1 MLKKIIKL
9 DDELIDKIAAG
20 EVVERPASI
29 VKELIENSIDA
40 GADEIR
46 IQVKEGGKKEI
57 IIDDNGSGIP
67 KDDIELAFERHSTSK
82 LKSLDDLTNILTLGF
97 RGEALSSISAV
108 SRLEIESKTPE
119 AELGIKLKIEGGKIV
134 EKKEIARNQGTR
146 IKISDIF
153 FNTPARRKFMKSK
166 ETEFSHILDLIE
178 NYALIYPE
186 IYFSLNHNSKEVLVS
201 PKSTSSMDEL
211 MYLENISYI
220 LGKNIAKEMIQVK
233 NSDEGIKLTA
243 FIGKPAIY
251 RKNSDRISVFVNKRS
266 IKSALVI
273 KAVRNAYKG
282 LLLHNYYPI
291 ALISLEIDPTKID
304 VNVHPQ
310 KREIR
315 FSNEELLFQ
324 FISESIRNKLEE
336 INIVRVVETKKI
348 KTPRSPPK
356 IKKPERSAPQIS
368 SRTLESLIETTPDKI
383 QKKIETPQDDEVEG
397 EEKIPKMRYLGQIF
411 NIYLLFE
418 GKKDLYI
425 VDQHAAAERIQY
437 ERLLKHSKKAK
448 IKTQVLLSPITFDL
462 PAKETEFLL
471 NSDNLKKLEK
481 FGFEISHF
489 GGNTWKVSK
498 YPVLMG
504 KIQDEKALIEFFEE
518 LDLGKSMLDIESTD
532 KVIKLMAC
540 HSSLRG
546 GEAITAARAEKLLAD
561 LRKCKNSFACCH
573 GRPTIIKIDET
584 FLEKKFQRRA

>member
-1 MLKKIIKL
+1 LKKIIKL

-40 GADEIR
+40 GADEIHV
-46 IQVKEGGKKEI
+46 QVKEGGKKEI
-57 IIDDNGSGIP
+57 IIDDNGTGIP
-67 KDDIELAFERHSTSK
+67 KNDIELAFERHSTSK

-119 AELGIKLKIEGGKIV
+119 AELGIKVKMEGGKII

-186 IYFSLNHNSKEVLVS
+186 IYFSLEHNSKEVIVS

-220 LGKNIAKEMIQVK
+220 LGKDIAKEMIQVK
-233 NSDEGIKLTA
+233 TDSEEGIKLTA

-251 RKNSDRISVFVNKRS
+251 RKNSDRISIFVNKRY
-266 IKSALVI
+266 IKSQIIV
-273 KAVRNAYKG
+273 KAVKNAYKN
-282 LLLHNYYPI
+282 LLLLNYYPI

-324 FISESIRNKLEE
+324 FISESIRKKLED
-336 INIVRVVETKKI
+336 INIVRVVETKRI
-348 KTPRSPPK
+348 KSGSSSSKASENVSGQKFSKSLESWIGATPD
-356 IKKPERSAPQIS
+356 QIS
-368 SRTLESLIETTPDKI
+368 KQIEARQDEPLI
-383 QKKIETPQDDEVEG
+383 G

-418 GKKDLYI
+418 GKKELYI

-437 ERLLKHSKKAK
+437 EKLLRFSKKAK
-448 IKTQVLLSPITFDL
+448 IKTQTLLSPLTFDL

-471 NSDNLKKLEK
+471 NSNNVERLEK
-481 FGFEISHF
+481 FGFDLGHF
-489 GGNTWKVSK
+489 GGNSWKISK
-498 YPVLMG
+498 IPIVLG
-504 KIQDEKALIEFFEE
+504 KIQDEKAIIEFFEE
-518 LDLGKSMLDIESTD
+518 LNIGKSLIDIESTD

-546 GEAITAARAEKLLAD
+546 GEVITAARAEKILVD
-561 LRKCKNSFACCH
+561 LRKCKNSFSCCH
-573 GRPTIIKIDET
+573 GRPTIIKIDEN
-584 FLEKKFQRRA
+584 FLEKKFQRRV